1 MPGNPQPLY
10 GSIPYVTGFSSE
22 AAASILWVN
31 SAQTTVD
38 IDDSALAGDD
48 GSLITFSSESGA
60 LEFFVFSSALPKEVS
75 HTNRVKKINRD
86 LATISG
92 FAPMPMIQTLGF
104 HFCKWANVSA
114 EILMDRNRDFT
125 EYGFPLDVVWSD
137 IEWAQQ
143 NSSEGGYEYFRFNEQ
158 NFTDESIAMMNEQIE
173 EQGRRIT
180 LIIDPHV
187 KAVEDYFVYAE
198 GIKYQYQE

>member
-10 GSIPYVTGFSSE
+10 GSIPYVAGFSNG

-38 IDDSALAGDD
+38 IDDSPLDGDD

-60 LEFFVFSSALPKEVS
+60 LEFFVFSSGALNKER
-75 HTNRVKKINRD
+75 NRVKKINRD

-114 EILMDRNRDFT
+114 EILIDRNRDFT

-143 NSSEGGYEYFRFNEQ
+143 NSTNGGYEYFKFNEQ
-158 NFTDESIAMMNEQIE
+158 NFTQPQIAQMNKEIE
-173 EQGRRIT
+173 E
-180 LIIDPHV
+180 
-187 KAVEDYFVYAE
+187 
-198 GIKYQYQE
+198 

>member
-1 MPGNPQPLY
+1 MPATHLFGVPERESTLALRRTTNAAPFRLFATDQPNHMPGNPQPLY
-10 GSIPYVTGFSSE
+10 GSIPYVTGFNSE
-22 AAASILWVN
+22 AAASLLWVN
-31 SAQTTVD
+31 SASTTVD
-38 IDDSALAGDD
+38 IDDSSMDGID

-60 LEFFVFSSALPKEVS
+60 LEFFVFSSALPREVLQ
-75 HTNRVKKINRD
+75 TNRVKKINKD

-143 NSSEGGYEYFRFNEQ
+143 NSTDGGYEYFKFN
-158 NFTDESIAMMNEQIE
+158 
-173 EQGRRIT
+173 
-180 LIIDPHV
+180 V
-187 KAVEDYFVYAE
+187 
-198 GIKYQYQE
+198 

>member
-31 SAQTTVD
+31 SAQTTID

-125 EYGFPLDVVWSD
+125 EYGFPLDVVLQS
-137 IEWAQQ
+137 
-143 NSSEGGYEYFRFNEQ
+143 
-158 NFTDESIAMMNEQIE
+158 
-173 EQGRRIT
+173 
-180 LIIDPHV
+180 PHHPF
-187 KAVEDYFVYAE
+187 DHLHRLLCRP
-198 GIKYQYQE
+198 I